1 MQYPAVASGVGRH
14 GASDGIEIL
23 NPLIAYT
30 ANILQDGSVA
40 PIPRPAPT
48 GKSKGTGHDKPKPSL

>member
-23 NPLIAYT
+23 RGGVYGLWLACDVDRCGTIGAL
-30 ANILQDGSVA
+30 AGSE
-40 PIPRPAPT
+40 P
-48 GKSKGTGHDKPKPSL
+48 